1 MADTDAKPIPI
12 SALQHYAYCP
22 RQCALIHLE
31 QSWAENRFTAQGRIV
46 HQRVDSKK
54 TETRQGI
61 RVERSVEVRS
71 EKYNLSGKLDALEI
85 DLGTGELCPVEYK
98 RGKPKLHDWDRI
110 QLCAQALCLEEMRNT
125 HITKAALWYWE
136 TRRRDPVSIDDQLR
150 TLTEQTIEDVR
161 LQFASGST
169 PAAIKNPRCRA
180 CSLIELCSP
189 DLSSSDRSG
198 DYVERLYRP

>member
-1 MADTDAKPIPI
+1 MTDTNAKPVPI

-54 TETRQGI
+54 AETRHGL

-85 DLGTGELCPVEYK
+85 DIDSGELCPVEYK

-125 HITKAALWYWE
+125 RIEVAALWYWE

-150 TLTEQTIEDVR
+150 ALTINTIEAVR
-161 LQFASGST
+161 LQFESGMT
-169 PAAIKNPRCRA
+169 PAAVKTPRCRA
-180 CSLIELCSP
+180 CSLNELCSP
-189 DLSSSDRSG
+189 DLSASDHSA
-198 DYVERLYRP
+198 DYVEGLYRP